1 MSSVSGSWFRSS
13 SSTRP
18 IDNRDTPS
26 KILRVAIATL
36 GVIAALT
43 FFTAELAILATV
55 VILGTT
61 YFSLLR
67 INNVYYRTVSPR
79 PFFQRINPFWTP
91 TPIIVQPRWDFWP
104 RRTPV
109 VNQRPASV
117 FSGWGFGGRAPVG
130 TGASSPIRRAPVVN
144 QRPAPVFSGWGFG
157 GRAPVGTGAPSPIRR
172 ATPPQTQPARPAFF
186 RSPPS
191 RTPPTRG
198 VFHREPTRARP
209 GERR

>member
-18 IDNRDTPS
+18 IDNRDIPS

-91 TPIIVQPRWDFWP
+91 TPIIVQPRWNFWP

-109 VNQRPASV
+109 VNHRPSPV
-117 FSGWGFGGRAPVG
+117 FSGWGFGGR
-130 TGASSPIRRAPVVN
+130 
-144 QRPAPVFSGWGFG
+144 
-157 GRAPVGTGAPSPIRR
+157 RAPVGTGAPSPIRR
-172 ATPPQTQPARPAFF
+172 APVENHRPTPVFSGWDFGGARAPVATGERSPTPRVAQQPPRPAFF
-186 RSPPS
+186 RSPPPP
-191 RTPPTRG
+191 TPPTRG
-198 VFHREPTRARP
+198 LFNREPTRARP